1 MKGKQKLS
9 FTKLSQIAEIL
20 GLLNDTG
27 RGKQWLVDQLKKH
40 KISTKTSINSF
51 EILKECP
58 DDFVS
63 QMLRSLKGEDI
74 AGFEEIRSLTKT
86 YHWFFTDIVAGS
98 NPTIPTKSQ
107 VKKIVVLNELIGRTE
122 TFRKHDPKSTVILPT
137 GDGMAIGFSDSA
149 EKPLR
154 LAVEIHKALSR
165 YNETK
170 RGKEKLLIRIG

>member
-1 MKGKQKLS
+1 MSAKEKLS
-9 FTKLSQIAEIL
+9 FSKLSQIAEIL
-20 GLLNDTG
+20 GLIDETN

-40 KISTKTSINSF
+40 KIVIKNTINNY

-58 DDFVS
+58 DDFLS

-74 AGFEEIRSLTKT
+74 AGFEDIKTMTKT

-170 RGKEKLLIRIG
+170 RGKEKL